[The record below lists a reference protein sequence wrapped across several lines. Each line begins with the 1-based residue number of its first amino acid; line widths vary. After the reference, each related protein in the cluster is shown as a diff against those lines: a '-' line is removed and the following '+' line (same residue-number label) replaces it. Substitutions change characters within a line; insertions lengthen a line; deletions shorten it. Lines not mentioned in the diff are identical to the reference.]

1 MKRIKTHI
9 LRRCFAFLMA
19 AIVLAGTAITSP
31 MTAHAADGTLNFQTG
46 ELISYGDYYTTKM
59 SVDNNGTAYC
69 VQPMKKTPTAGS
81 YQYDLL
87 GKDSALRKALYYLP
101 GGYGYEEQ
109 NIAGTYL
116 SGWSENDRYVI
127 GHLVASYVYSNYD
140 AGSGAFYGAPQS
152 YIDKAVE
159 IANAIQGLP
168 APPDSSVPLSSH
180 LTAIRP

>member
-1 MKRIKTHI
+1 
-9 LRRCFAFLMA
+9 
-19 AIVLAGTAITSP
+19 

-46 ELISYGDYYTTKM
+46 ELIAYGDYYTTKM

-69 VQPMKKTPTAGS
+69 VQPMKKTPAAGS

-127 GHLVASYVYSNYD
+127 GHLVASYVYQQLD
-140 AGSGAFYGAPQS
+140 AGSGAFMARPKATLIKQS
-152 YIDKAVE
+152 RSPMQSRACP
-159 IANAIQGLP
+159 LHRTP
-168 APPDSSVPLSSH
+168 SVPLSSH

>member
-31 MTAHAADGTLNFQTG
+31 MTAYAADGTLNFQTG

-69 VQPMKKTPTAGS
+69 VQPMKKTPAAGS

-116 SGWSENDRYVI
+116 SGW
-127 GHLVASYVYSNYD
+127 
-140 AGSGAFYGAPQS
+140 
-152 YIDKAVE
+152 
-159 IANAIQGLP
+159 
-168 APPDSSVPLSSH
+168 
-180 LTAIRP
+180 

>member
-69 VQPMKKTPTAGS
+69 VQPMKKTPTGRQLSVRPAGKR
-81 YQYDLL
+81 LC
-87 GKDSALRKALYYLP
+87 
-101 GGYGYEEQ
+101 
-109 NIAGTYL
+109 
-116 SGWSENDRYVI
+116 
-127 GHLVASYVYSNYD
+127 
-140 AGSGAFYGAPQS
+140 APQS
-152 YIDKAVE
+152 AL
-159 IANAIQGLP
+159 LP
-168 APPDSSVPLSSH
+168 ARRLR
-180 LTAIRP
+180 L

>member
-69 VQPMKKTPTAGS
+69 VQPMKKHRRRQLSVRPAGKRLCAS
-81 YQYDLL
+81 Q
-87 GKDSALRKALYYLP
+87 GAL
-101 GGYGYEEQ
+101 
-109 NIAGTYL
+109 
-116 SGWSENDRYVI
+116 
-127 GHLVASYVYSNYD
+127 
-140 AGSGAFYGAPQS
+140 
-152 YIDKAVE
+152 
-159 IANAIQGLP
+159 LP
-168 APPDSSVPLSSH
+168 ARRLR
-180 LTAIRP
+180 L

>member
-69 VQPMKKTPTAGS
+69 VQPMKKTPAAGS

-87 GKDSALRKALYYLP
+87 GKRLCASQGAL
-101 GGYGYEEQ
+101 
-109 NIAGTYL
+109 
-116 SGWSENDRYVI
+116 
-127 GHLVASYVYSNYD
+127 
-140 AGSGAFYGAPQS
+140 
-152 YIDKAVE
+152 
-159 IANAIQGLP
+159 LP
-168 APPDSSVPLSSH
+168 ARRLR
-180 LTAIRP
+180 L